1 MQLVFFT
8 EERFFRDKSGNVY
21 SRGGFPRD
29 LWKRYL
35 AVFDEI
41 MVVARVG
48 GSGTANPNY
57 LTTQKCVSVIELPY
71 YVGPIQYL
79 KVARKLKKKIKAI
92 ITPGRAYICR
102 VPGTIGETAAKI
114 MRRRKIPYGVEVVG
128 DPWDVFA
135 SGAVKTPFR
144 AFFRCRGLL
153 KLRACVKGAS
163 AALYVTETA
172 LQKRYPMGS
181 GYETFASDVVLPES
195 RISRVAKK
203 LENKKCFNVLAIGSL
218 EQMYKA
224 PDVLLKSLKILKD
237 RGLCCC
243 LTWLGDGRHRAEME
257 ELAIMLGISDMVCW
271 KGNVPAS
278 QVDVELARADIFAM
292 VSRTE
297 GLPRALIEA
306 MSKGLPC
313 IGTTVG
319 GIPELLDEKVLIPP
333 NDAVALADKLCEMFT
348 NIEFSNKQASR
359 NLEKAK
365 EYSEDVL
372 SIRRNAFYRYLV
384 ALAEKKKFAKY

>member
-8 EERFFRDKSGNVY
+8 EERFFKGEDGLVY
-21 SRGGFPRD
+21 SRGGFPKD

-41 MVVARVG
+41 VVVARVG
-48 GSGTANPNY
+48 GSGIANPNY
-57 LTTQKCVSVIELPY
+57 LTTQEGVSVVELPY

-79 KVARKLKKKIKAI
+79 KVARALRKKIGATI
-92 ITPGRAYICR
+92 IPGRAYICR
-102 VPGTIGETAAKI
+102 VPGMIGETAAKI
-114 MRRRKIPYGVEVVG
+114 MRRRNIPYGVEVVG

-135 SGAVKTPFR
+135 PGAVKTPFR
-144 AFFRCRGLL
+144 AFFRFRGMFN
-153 KLRACVKGAS
+153 LRSCVKGAS

-297 GLPRALIEA
+297 GLPRALVEA
-306 MSKGLPC
+306 MAKGLPC
-313 IGTTVG
+313 IGTRVG
-319 GIPELLDEKVLIPP
+319 GIPELLDPDVLIPAGDE
-333 NDAVALADKLCEMFT
+333 NALADKLCHILK
-348 NIEFSNKQASR
+348 NIEFANKQAYR
-359 NLEKAK
+359 NWKKSK
-365 EYSEDVL
+365 EYSEDIL
-372 SIRRNAFYRYLV
+372 SSRRNAFYRYLLL
-384 ALAEKKKFAKY
+384 LAESFIRIV